1 MADEKILFSAFPDR
15 IFSDPRPKLTH
26 YRVLGPIGLHDQ
38 RSLEKGEGQGCWASL
53 NTIARALGMK
63 RPNVSR
69 AVNDL
74 VEWGYLKREPRKNK
88 QGWVLRII
96 YDAPPYATTYPVC
109 PDIPPETTPETF
121 DGGYAPTYPPRM
133 PPHTKPVCPDIPKE
147 IIEKTHE
154 VDSAEAERANALDAS
169 KEDPSRF
176 DTSHLSAADIAA
188 MIERIC
194 PYELSQSELA
204 KRSGVR
210 PQHVTAAKK
219 GEPTT
224 PASASLIA
232 AECERINFAIER
244 GERFDPMP
252 TLPSPILRRLPKGFF
267 DRNREGQI
275 PFVGI
280 AIQNG
285 ERRGELATADRAQVL
300 DWLNWVA
307 DRDRCDPVVSEA
319 RRLCLVLSRNDAQD
333 HQPERN
339 HHAR

>member
-96 YDAPPYATTYPVC
+96 YDAPPYATTY
-109 PDIPPETTPETF
+109 
-121 DGGYAPTYPPRM
+121 
-133 PPHTKPVCPDIPKE
+133 PVCPDIPKE